1 MFTEVAEER
10 LAFERMLQERGF
22 QVLSPVLEGRLQAGS
37 VTRALG
43 VLRFD
48 GSSASDL
55 GLFAKRLCS
64 SEAKSAR
71 AGAPAYVGCLPP

>member
-10 LAFERMLQERGF
+10 LAFERMFQERGF

-37 VTRALG
+37 VTRALE
-43 VLRFD
+43 VLRFNG
-48 GSSASDL
+48 GSVSKL
-55 GLFAKRLCS
+55 GHFAKRRCS

-71 AGAPAYVGCLPP
+71 AGAPGDVGCLPP